1 MAAQTIRKDGASQ
14 RIAQLVGAEG
24 MPVRPSDEA
33 DPYVA
38 TDDWGK
44 VLVADYDAV
53 QAALEQGAVI
63 RDPENGFLRTSA
75 AP

>member
-1 MAAQTIRKDGASQ
+1 MAAQTIRKDDAAQ
-14 RIAQLVGAEG
+14 RIAQLVGTEG

-33 DPYVA
+33 DPHVV

-53 QAALEQGAVI
+53 QAALGQGAVI
-63 RDPENGFLRTSA
+63 RDPDSGFLRTGPSA
-75 AP
+75 